1 MKLKTKTENKQTNKP
16 HDKSAQNQTFW
27 SLATA
32 LSIYS
37 MYIGTLMF
45 IDIDNLTHMSLTII
59 VHLYLLLCILFLFSD
74 FHVAFPKSNN
84 FKAVLGIIQGFHY

>member
-1 MKLKTKTENKQTNKP
+1 MQQ
-16 HDKSAQNQTFW
+16 H
-27 SLATA
+27 SL
-32 LSIYS
+32 YS

-59 VHLYLLLCILFLFSD
+59 VNLYLLLCILFLFSD
-74 FHVAFPKSNN
+74 FHVAFTKSNN

>member
-1 MKLKTKTENKQTNKP
+1 MKLKTKTENKQTTWQIRT
-16 HDKSAQNQTFW
+16 KSDLLISRNST
-27 SLATA
+27 L
-32 LSIYS
+32 YS

>member
-1 MKLKTKTENKQTNKP
+1 
-16 HDKSAQNQTFW
+16 
-27 SLATA
+27 
-32 LSIYS
+32 

-45 IDIDNLTHMSLTII
+45 IHIDNLTHMSLTII